1 MMEIESIGK
10 ASGMV
15 YGRYIYFF
23 LLFLPHLPFSSMEG
37 RSNITSANKI
47 YIVAKPP
54 CQHLEKHT
62 KMDIGPY
69 WQLVEPTET
78 DIFTAEQK
86 VTKLQ
91 WNTPHF
97 FMWYELCS
105 KTFNADHA
113 QFKGYVNVIAKLSVI
128 SSRNRSSSNIIPI
141 DLEMKICYVSVCTL
155 YLRQNKLQFK
165 INHQSRSTK
174 VFWLWNSKVWNK
186 F

>member
-1 MMEIESIGK
+1 MEIESIGK

-54 CQHLEKHT
+54 CQHLEK
-62 KMDIGPY
+62 
-69 WQLVEPTET
+69 QLEIRRWTLDHVDNWWNQQKQTYLLQNRNSQNYSEKPL
-78 DIFTAEQK
+78 IF
-86 VTKLQ
+86 L
-91 WNTPHF
+91 
-97 FMWYELCS
+97 WYELCS

-113 QFKGYVNVIAKLSVI
+113 QFKGHVNVIAKLSVI

-174 VFWLWNSKVWNK
+174 VF
-186 F
+186 

>member
-54 CQHLEKHT
+54 CQHLEK
-62 KMDIGPY
+62 
-69 WQLVEPTET
+69 QLEIRRWTLDHIDNWWNQQKQTYLLQNRKSQNYSET
-78 DIFTAEQK
+78 PLI
-86 VTKLQ
+86 
-91 WNTPHF
+91 F

-113 QFKGYVNVIAKLSVI
+113 QFKGHVNVIAKLSVI

-141 DLEMKICYVSVCTL
+141 DLEMNMLCFSLHIVPSPK
-155 YLRQNKLQFK
+155 
-165 INHQSRSTK
+165 
-174 VFWLWNSKVWNK
+174 
-186 F
+186 

>member
-1 MMEIESIGK
+1 MS
-10 ASGMV
+10 ASGKTI
-15 YGRYIYFF
+15 RD
-23 LLFLPHLPFSSMEG
+23 
-37 RSNITSANKI
+37 
-47 YIVAKPP
+47 
-54 CQHLEKHT
+54 T

-69 WQLVEPTET
+69 WQLVEPILFYIYCRTESHKIT
-78 DIFTAEQK
+78 
-86 VTKLQ
+86 V
-91 WNTPHF
+91 NTHHF
-97 FMWYELCS
+97 FTWYELCS

-113 QFKGYVNVIAKLSVI
+113 QFKGHVNVIAKLSVI